1 MPRRLILASASPARA
16 RLLEL
21 AGLSFDVIVSGVP
34 EDDVDGRPDEVVAEL
49 ARRKASAVAAGADA
63 TGAGAGAGALV
74 LGCDSMFVF
83 DGAVYG
89 KPASAD
95 DAAARWRA
103 MRGKAGVLLT
113 GHCIIDAATGASAGE
128 VDATTVRFG
137 DVSDAEVDAYIAS
150 GEPLRVAGAF
160 TLDGLGSAFVEAVD
174 GNPGTVIGVS
184 LPVVRRLLARLD
196 VAITDLW
203 R

>member
-1 MPRRLILASASPARA
+1 M
-16 RLLEL
+16 EL
-21 AGLSFDVIVSGVP
+21 AGLSFDVVVSGVP
-34 EDDVDGRPDEVVAEL
+34 EDDADGRPDEVVGEL
-49 ARRKASAVAAGADA
+49 ARRKASAVAAGAEA
-63 TGAGAGAGALV
+63 TAAGALV

-89 KPASAD
+89 KPASAE

-113 GHCIIDAATGASAGE
+113 GHCIVDAATGARADE

-137 DVSDAEVDAYIAS
+137 DVGDAEIDAYIAS

-184 LPVVRRLLARLD
+184 LPVVRRLLAKLD

-203 R
+203 Q

>member
-21 AGLSFDVIVSGVP
+21 AGLPFDVVVSGVP
-34 EDDVDGRPDEVVAEL
+34 EDAEGTPDEVVAEL
-49 ARRKASAVAAGADA
+49 ARRKASAVAANFPDHD
-63 TGAGAGAGALV
+63 ALV

-103 MRGKAGVLLT
+103 MRGNVGILLT
-113 GHCIIDAATGASAGE
+113 GHCIVDAATGATAEE

-137 DVSDAEVDAYIAS
+137 DVSDAEIDAYVAS

-184 LPVVRRLLARLD
+184 LPVVRRLLAKLD
-196 VAITDLW
+196 VGITDLW